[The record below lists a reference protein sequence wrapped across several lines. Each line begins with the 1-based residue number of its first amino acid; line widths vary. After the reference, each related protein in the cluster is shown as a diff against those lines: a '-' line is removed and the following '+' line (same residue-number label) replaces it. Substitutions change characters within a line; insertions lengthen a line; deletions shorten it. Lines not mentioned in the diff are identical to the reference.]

1 MNSSASLALTDGPKN
16 NYNKS
21 SSVSLNL
28 KISSDSTSPQFPLY
42 LKINCNSA
50 ADLVP
55 SDNPTGEVKK
65 KKYSSSKS
73 INPIL
78 VAQLNDTIKTTS
90 RKLDTN
96 QPSWNDEIYLPLKL
110 QDHSPLLVF
119 SVWDKHTRYK
129 NYLGNL
135 ELIFEIFL
143 LKMMGNLFLKLI
155 INGIS

>member
-73 INPIL
+73 VNPIL

-129 NYLGNL
+129 NYLG
-135 ELIFEIFL
+135 EFRIDIRDIFIKDDWKF
-143 LKMMGNLFLKLI
+143 I
-155 INGIS
+155 